1 MSETILTMPP
11 KKSRSLH
18 GQIRHLQDN
27 KRLLYGKDSA
37 FIHKARNIQHREQ
50 QAKDAGLTEHEM
62 GKIHG
67 DDFKKDKPLINKFTP
82 FRQYP
87 KGVTQNRLRGPGL
100 FGQGMSWKE
109 QSEYLQKK
117 EIRLQKNHEAK
128 LKSYENKTKA
138 IKEIKRMYKSGEI
151 DKLKKDQKN
160 MLRTVR
166 EMNYYGFK
174 K

>member
-27 KRLLYGKDSA
+27 RRIFSRKESN
-37 FIHKARNIQHREQ
+37 FVHKARNIQHREQ
-50 QAKDAGLTEHEM
+50 QAKDAGLTEHGM

-67 DDFKKDKPLINKFTP
+67 DDFKKDKKLTGVYGWT
-82 FRQYP
+82 YP
-87 KGVTQNRLRGPGL
+87 KGVTQSRMHGMNWEEQRTY
-100 FGQGMSWKE
+100 GQNLEK
-109 QSEYLQKK
+109 
-117 EIRLQKNHEAK
+117 RLQKNHEAK
-128 LKSYENKTKA
+128 LKSIRDRTKA
-138 IKEIKRMYKSGEI
+138 VKEIKRMYKSGEI
-151 DKLKKDQKN
+151 DKLKNDQKN